1 MLPYLFLGGERNA
14 HNHKE
19 LTYRTNVVGV
29 LNMAWEVP
37 NFFPSEFRYLNVSIS
52 DDSSESISDAFGE
65 ITEFIDACRQVRGG
79 GAVLVHCV
87 QGISRSTSACLYYLM
102 RREGW
107 PLRRAYA
114 HVKALR
120 PIMRPNKGFMRQLL
134 AEEEEL
140 FGATTMDLDALFPA
154 DEQYLL

>member
-1 MLPYLFLGGERNA
+1 M
-14 HNHKE
+14 
-19 LTYRTNVVGV
+19 NV
-29 LNMAWEVP
+29 A
-37 NFFPSEFRYLNVSIS
+37 IS
-52 DDSSESISDAFGE
+52 DDSAEDIAHAFDE
-65 ITEFIDACRQVRGG
+65 MADFIDTCRQVRGG

-87 QGISRSTSACLYYLM
+87 QGISRSTSACLSYLM

-107 PLRRAYA
+107 TLARAYE

>member
-1 MLPYLFLGGERNA
+1 MICLVQGGERNA

-19 LTYRTNVVGV
+19 LTYRTTVVGV
-29 LNMAWEVP
+29 LNLAWEVP
-37 NFFPSEFRYLNVSIS
+37 NFFPQEFRYMNVAIS
-52 DDSSESISDAFGE
+52 DDSAEDIAHAFDE
-65 ITEFIDACRQVRGG
+65 MADFIDTCRQVRGG

-87 QGISRSTSACLYYLM
+87 QGISRSTSACLSYLM

-107 PLRRAYA
+107 TLARAYE

-140 FGATTMDLDALFPA
+140 FGETTMDLDALFPA